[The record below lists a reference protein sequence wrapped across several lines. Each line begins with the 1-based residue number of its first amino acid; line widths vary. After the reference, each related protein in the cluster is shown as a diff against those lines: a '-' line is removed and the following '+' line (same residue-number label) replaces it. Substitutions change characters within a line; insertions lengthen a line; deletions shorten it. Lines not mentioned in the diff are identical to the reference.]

1 MYCFKDRDNDIYYL
15 LKFGGRISVSE
26 VSHRFHFPHLPLNLI
41 DTHLFSPS
49 NRTHHVIW
57 CVWTQSRKS
66 KHSRVVDRVT
76 LGSSSQVESR
86 PLTAGWDDT
95 EQSYTE
101 LFAPNLNDQT
111 WTFRCV
117 CAVVWVVAGRVGL
130 SAEHFNTCREK
141 RNGSA
146 VRLVMCIFSEVWIK
160 LLGHWSQDDRQLLF
174 LCKGRKVSWSNWSV
188 EVSDIVLKL
197 RTWRASVNLV
207 TKPVKLNLW
216 VYWVVC
222 MTGIRLYRQNCWVR
236 VADLT
241 AKLVVATQVLIEKRY
256 VDKIQSSTPLT

>member
-1 MYCFKDRDNDIYYL
+1 MSCHLSIHTFQIEGIEYEETNAGESPLTRGLECAVPQIDNELFSQPEVLHIRYL
-15 LKFGGRISVSE
+15 NTLFIDSPCCPCIALRTEIMIFIICLCLVDEYRCQKCHIDSFSLPPPVTTS
-26 VSHRFHFPHLPLNLI
+26 PHPPLNLI

-101 LFAPNLNDQT
+101 LFAPDLNDQT

-117 CAVVWVVAGRVGL
+117 CAAVGVVAGRVGL
-130 SAEHFNTCREK
+130 SAEHVNTCREK
-141 RNGSA
+141 T
-146 VRLVMCIFSEVWIK
+146 
-160 LLGHWSQDDRQLLF
+160 D
-174 LCKGRKVSWSNWSV
+174 
-188 EVSDIVLKL
+188 
-197 RTWRASVNLV
+197 
-207 TKPVKLNLW
+207 
-216 VYWVVC
+216 
-222 MTGIRLYRQNCWVR
+222 
-236 VADLT
+236 
-241 AKLVVATQVLIEKRY
+241 
-256 VDKIQSSTPLT
+256 